1 MKKSNEK
8 FIVKL
13 SEPQNIL
20 SVIYMFRLAL
30 K

>member
-13 SEPQNIL
+13 SEPQKIP
-20 SVIYMFRLAL
+20 SVMYVFRLAL